1 MAIKFITPQTKSHNQ
16 NHFFPQVGQ
25 SRNGQSTNFRTEK
38 DFLSAYEIVNYVYH
52 AISTLAS
59 DIASLDWE
67 LVNESGRQV
76 SDQKIVT
83 LLNEPNPGVS
93 YNSFM
98 QRSVMHLLLDGNI
111 FYLLE
116 VLNLLDFTTGNPTA
130 IVPLNPATV
139 KIHNS
144 IGEIVSSR
152 TITNVIGIKHYEI
165 DEGRAL
171 GIIEPDKIVQVRIP
185 SPHNNVRGMG
195 KIQGNQFSLDADRLS
210 SIFMNTFY
218 AQGANIS
225 YAITPGET
233 LGKIAKE
240 QFDKDIRESYE
251 GQHNWNKIAMLPAKA
266 TIQQLSLSQ
275 KDMEFLD
282 QQKMS
287 RMNINAFLGME
298 PIISGFG
305 DNSKYDSAEEQKKVY
320 FQTNLPRIYKP
331 IMAGINKIIA
341 RIRPG
346 ITFKIITKEI
356 VDMEMQNAIA
366 RDMLQFGALTS
377 NEYREMVGKAPIP
390 ENDVMNKFWMKFNL
404 VEAGAIS
411 VMTSVEMNPEVE
423 VREPEPVPEPAKQL
437 RSTGKSADKIPDLST
452 KASSKQLQLHRQAR
466 RVKQKIE
473 PIIRESIDKFYAKV
487 EARAISGL
495 EKSVAFMR
503 TKGANIND
511 VFVFSAEHAEAV
523 KDGRRFFT
531 SAATIS
537 LQNFNEF
544 FDEDIDTS
552 FSNRDM
558 RLVVDKLSVKY
569 ADSTVNSRKKELQE
583 ILSKALDE
591 GVGISEIKG
600 RIQDHFETLRSGS
613 EGWRATRIARTEA
626 SFAYDQASAIGYKEI
641 GVTRVDVVGCESRH
655 EPWDCNKS
663 GFKLEEISTL
673 NFHPNHT
680 GTVVPS
686 GI

>member
-1 MAIKFITPQTKSHNQ
+1 MPIKFITPHTKSHNQ
-16 NHFFPQVGQ
+16 NSFFPQIGQ
-25 SRNGQSTNFRTEK
+25 FRNGQSTNFRTEK

-52 AISTLAS
+52 AISTISA

-67 LVNESGRQV
+67 LVNESGKQV
-76 SDQKIVT
+76 SDQKIET
-83 LLNEPNPGVS
+83 LLNEPNPGVA
-93 YNSFM
+93 YNAFM

-116 VLNLLDFTTGNPTA
+116 VLNLLDSINNNPTA

-144 IGEIVSSR
+144 IGEIVSAR
-152 TITNVIGIKHYEI
+152 TITNVIGINHYEI

-171 GIIEPDKIVQVRIP
+171 GIIPPDKIVQVRIP

-195 KIQGNQFSLDADRLS
+195 KIQGNQFLLDADRLA
-210 SIFMNTFY
+210 SIFLNTFY
-218 AQGANIS
+218 AQGASIS
-225 YAITPGET
+225 YAVTPGEK
-233 LGKIAKE
+233 LGKIEKE
-240 QFDKDIRESYE
+240 RFDKDIRETYE
-251 GQHNWNKIAMLPAKA
+251 GQHNWNKIAMLPANS
-266 TIQQLSLSQ
+266 TIQKLSLNQ
-275 KDMEFLD
+275 KEM
-282 QQKMS
+282 QQLETRKMS
-287 RMNINAFLGME
+287 REDINAILGME
-298 PIISGFG
+298 PIMSGFMG
-305 DNSKYDSAEEQKKVY
+305 DSKYDSVAEQKKVY

-331 IMAGINKIIA
+331 IEAGINKIIS

-346 ITFKIITKEI
+346 IIFKIITKQI

-366 RDMLQFGALTS
+366 RDMFDRGIRTG
-377 NEYREMVGKAPIP
+377 NEYLEMVGMATDQSNNELNQRWITFNFAPIGVALAPP
-390 ENDVMNKFWMKFNL
+390 E
-404 VEAGAIS
+404 I
-411 VMTSVEMNPEVE
+411 
-423 VREPEPVPEPAKQL
+423 EPTKQL
-437 RSTGKSADKIPDLST
+437 KKEATGPDKIPDLST

-487 EARAISGL
+487 EARAIAGL
-495 EKSVAFMR
+495 EKSVALMQ

-511 VFVFSAEHAEAV
+511 VFVFNAELAEAV

-531 SAATIS
+531 SAATLS
-537 LQNFNEF
+537 LQNFNQF
-544 FDEDIDTS
+544 FDASIDTS
-552 FSNRDM
+552 FSNREM
-558 RLVVDKLSVKY
+558 RLVVDKLSVRY
-569 ADSTVNSRKKELQE
+569 ADLTVNSRKAELQA
-583 ILSKALDE
+583 LLKKALDE

-600 RIQDHFETLRSGS
+600 RIQDHFESLRSGP

-641 GVTRVDVVGCESRH
+641 GVTRVDVVGCEARH

-663 GFKLEEISTL
+663 GFKLEDIATL

-680 GTVVPS
+680 GTVVPA